1 MPGTEGFWK
10 GLDPC
15 PKFTVALCL
24 PGLGRNSPFSIE
36 QAVDTNAGLL
46 RFQEGKRHRKY
57 DRGKGTAA
65 FPSSWPWLCSS
76 PGLNGRIKEP
86 YQEGR
91 YWMQLQKC
99 RQRSLSHWGN
109 HLPLCTEQEGAGRR
123 ETPTSHH
130 LTTWRV
136 CSHGPTDPYP
146 EKGQETPA
154 CIYPTLTGGDFK

>member
-1 MPGTEGFWK
+1 MCVLHSWERGPCSYKWGQGDLKTACFFIPYQRSVLGTLHG
-10 GLDPC
+10 
-15 PKFTVALCL
+15 
-24 PGLGRNSPFSIE
+24 GRGP
-36 QAVDTNAGLL
+36 LL
-46 RFQEGKRHRKY
+46 MGVQ
-57 DRGKGTAA
+57 DRQGTAA